1 MQFLPSGCNQTNA
14 TLREIVDE
22 SDVYVDVH
30 KAIRRL
36 NPAPRAKRIN
46 EAAALAAAATVTSK
60 KGDGSV
66 LVDIAEDGT
75 GQSITVGSLGAMS
88 DTGITE
94 DRPRT
99 AIFMKR
105 RSSEGPDG
113 QRSEGNPVP
122 IKASLDEMKQQLRL
136 GPANR
141 AAKPLSN
148 KRDVFKIK
156 QGLSPHQ
163 PTTEHH
169 GCSSRMPPR
178 SVTASAAPPSRTQS
192 GDERTPLL
200 AGERRES
207 GDWDNKANG
216 SKNDSSERS

>member
-1 MQFLPSGCNQTNA
+1 M
-14 TLREIVDE
+14 DE

-46 EAAALAAAATVTSK
+46 EAAALAAAATASAK
-60 KGDGSV
+60 KVDSSV
-66 LVDIAEDGT
+66 LIDIAEDGT
-75 GQSITVGSLGAMS
+75 GQTITVGSLGAMS
-88 DTGITE
+88 DTEID

-113 QRSEGNPVP
+113 QRNGGDPVP
-122 IKASLDEMKQQLRL
+122 IKASLDDMKQQLRL

-148 KRDVFKIK
+148 KREVFKIK
-156 QGLSPHQ
+156 QGLPPHQ
-163 PTTEHH
+163 PTTETH

-178 SVTASAAPPSRTQS
+178 SATETAAPPSRTS
-192 GDERTPLL
+192 GEDERTPLL
-200 AGERRES
+200 EGKGKES
-207 GDWDNKANG
+207 DEGVTKANG
-216 SKNDSSERS
+216 SSKGSSERR

>member
-1 MQFLPSGCNQTNA
+1 MI
-14 TLREIVDE
+14 REIVDE

-46 EAAALAAAATVTSK
+46 EAAALAAAATATNK

-66 LVDIAEDGT
+66 LVDIAEDGS
-75 GQSITVGSLGAMS
+75 GQTITVGSLGAQS
-88 DTGITE
+88 DTGIAE

-113 QRSEGNPVP
+113 QRAEGNPVP
-122 IKASLDEMKQQLRL
+122 IKASLDQMKQQLRL

-148 KRDVFKIK
+148 KRDMFKIK
-156 QGLSPHQ
+156 QGLGPHV
-163 PTTEHH
+163 PSSENH
-169 GCSSRMPPR
+169 GSSSSRMPPR
-178 SVTASAAPPSRTQS
+178 SITVTGGSPSRTAS
-192 GDERTPLL
+192 GDERMPLL

-207 GDWDNKANG
+207 DDWVGKTNG
-216 SKNDSSERS
+216 HRNDSSEPR